1 MEKKEYIKPEG
12 SLDTSQILQELAE
25 IKMSE
30 GSGGLYRVDTD
41 NLTYEDLEFYL
52 MLKLNKI
59 KRGDYEKYLHSV
71 KTRGTDTNSYFFA
84 VDFLAQKITNYFFL
98 T

>member
-1 MEKKEYIKPEG
+1 MEKKEYIKPEV